1 LTGAHQLQYRPFR
14 KVKVGDLPKLP
25 MNKVALPDERTTL
38 TINPE
43 ALFGMGRRLF
53 RYVLAGFSLINLRG
67 MTEGLLCQR

>member
-1 LTGAHQLQYRPFR
+1 
-14 KVKVGDLPKLP
+14 